1 MTSGQKSAYTKQQM
15 AKANIGA
22 KISYFPND
30 KIITLSALA
39 SLVFTLISLGLI
51 LITFSHL
58 PPEVPLFY
66 SAKTQ
71 ILGRKI
77 LIFALP
83 GIIFITFLINFL
95 ISRFILSK
103 WPFLSQVLAA
113 TAAIVGFLVLWA
125 QLEISLLF

>member
-1 MTSGQKSAYTKQQM
+1 MVR
-15 AKANIGA
+15 ANIGE
-22 KISYFPND
+22 KINYFPRY
-30 KIITLSALA
+30 KIITLSLLT
-39 SLVFTLISLGLI
+39 SLVFTLISLVLI

-58 PPEVPLFY
+58 PDEIPLFY

-95 ISRFILSK
+95 ISRFISSK
-103 WPFLSQVLAA
+103 WPFLSQVLAITA
-113 TAAIVGFLVLWA
+113 TIVGFLVLWA